1 LFFEVLIAPNYAAEA
16 LDILTKKPNRIILE
30 QKQNNPT
37 QTLYRSA
44 LNGILEQGR
53 DAQTETLTDLKLATE
68 KSATQEQL
76 SDLIFAAKVAKHTKS
91 NTIVL
96 SKNQQLIASGVGQT
110 SRVDALKQAIEK
122 AQHFGFDLKDSV
134 MASDAFFPFPD
145 CVAIAHEA
153 GIAAV
158 IQPGGSIKDQESIDY
173 CNQHQMAMVLT
184 GFRHFKH

>member
-1 LFFEVLIAPNYAAEA
+1 
-16 LDILTKKPNRIILE
+16 
-30 QKQNNPT
+30 
-37 QTLYRSA
+37 
-44 LNGILEQGR
+44 LNGILAQSK
-53 DAQTETLTDLKLATE
+53 DTQTETLSHLNTATTT
-68 KSATQEQL
+68 APTQEQL
-76 SDLIFAAKVAKHTKS
+76 NDLLFAAKVAKHTKS

-96 SKNQQLIASGVGQT
+96 AKNQQLIASGVGQT

-122 AQHFGFDLKDSV
+122 AASFGFDVKGTV

-153 GIAAV
+153 GVEAV